1 MEMEM
6 IEIDA
11 VVCVGG
17 RIDEKMTYEK
27 TVQEKN
33 KNKNKN
39 KNEDKDE
46 DDDDEDLMKKNSIER
61 VVYV

>member
-11 VVCVGG
+11 VVCMGG

-27 TVQEKN
+27 AVREKSKN
-33 KNKNKN
+33 KN
-39 KNEDKDE
+39 
-46 DDDDEDLMKKNSIER
+46 DD
-61 VVYV
+61 